1 MTNEKKAL
9 QLAGLN
15 EISEEERYYQSS
27 KCAIYDKCLEM
38 AEWKDAEFDDETARI
53 LFLKI
58 CYFLQES
65 ECLSQTFDWEETSKR
80 FIEYLNKQ

>member
-1 MTNEKKAL
+1 MTNKGKA
-9 QLAGLN
+9 
-15 EISEEERYYQSS
+15 EELSCKH
-27 KCAIYDKCLEM
+27 KCEDCGVRCSNIREAAIEM

-65 ECLSQTFDWEETSKR
+65 ECLSQTFDWMETSKK
-80 FIEYLNKQ
+80 FIKYLNNQ